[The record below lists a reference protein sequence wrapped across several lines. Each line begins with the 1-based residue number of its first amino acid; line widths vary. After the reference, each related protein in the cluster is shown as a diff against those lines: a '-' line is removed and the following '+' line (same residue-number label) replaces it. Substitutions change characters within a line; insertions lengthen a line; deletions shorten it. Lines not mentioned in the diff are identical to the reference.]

1 MKKILI
7 PGLLLLMLA
16 VNLAKINYENATQT
30 SGKVERDGKVTGWG
44 LSKRNPGVAPVPD
57 PGAPELLKEYN
68 GIYIGD
74 TQKNKIYITFDQGYE
89 NGYTPKI
96 LDVLQLND
104 VKAVFFI
111 TGHYLKENREL
122 VNRMLDEGHE
132 VGNHGMMHK
141 SLPTLSEEGIKKEVK
156 DLNDLFFEEF
166 NKHMRFIRPPRG
178 EYSERSLR
186 ITQEMGYINVF
197 WSFAYQDWLQD
208 KIRGEDYAFNEVS
221 KYFHNG
227 EIILL
232 HAVSPDN
239 AYALDRIIKNA
250 REKGYEFGKLEELVR

>member
-7 PGLLLLMLA
+7 PVLLLLMLA
-16 VNLAKINYENATQT
+16 VNIAKMNYENSTLT
-30 SGKVERDGKVTGWG
+30 SGDIPGGGKVTGWG
-44 LSKRNPGVAPVPD
+44 LSKREAGVAPAPD
-57 PGAPELLKEYN
+57 PGAPELLKQYD

-74 TQKNKIYITFDQGYE
+74 TEKNKIYLTFDQGYE

-96 LDVLQLND
+96 LDVLQLNN
-104 VKAVFFI
+104 VKSVFFI

-122 VNRMLDEGHE
+122 VKRMLEEGHE
-132 VGNHGMMHK
+132 IGNHGMLHK

-156 DLNDLFFEEF
+156 DLDDAFFQEF
-166 NKHMRFIRPPRG
+166 GKRMRFIRPPKG

-186 ITQEMGYINVF
+186 VTQEMGYINVF

-250 REKGYEFGKLEELVR
+250 REKGYEFGILEELVK